1 MALRDLRQVRPWPGE
16 TKRRRG
22 FRSHGRSVRAAADE
36 YAVLASPSHQPVLAE
51 QLALSPMSATAAPAI
66 PHLRSQEISLTYGPA
81 ARTLTSDTPQTERHG
96 PRHCRPRRYSCPS
109 IR

>member
-1 MALRDLRQVRPWPGE
+1 MALRDLRQVRPCPGE

-36 YAVLASPSHQPVLAE
+36 YAVLASPSHQPVRAE
-51 QLALSPMSATAAPAI
+51 QLALSPMSATPAPAV